1 MVSALVNCNLS
12 GFLRRFT
19 CFHKTGHWEAA
30 DCLQHLNQR
39 GFTHV
44 VLSPEPPAELS
55 AEPIEMVFES
65 QMGLESQAVET
76 GCHGV
81 RFLDSVSIRCQ
92 LPSSDDFLFVRIA
105 ERLLLCCSML
115 YLAMPF
121 IWWVFSWSRFYQAQE
136 ISPAWRI
143 VCVSLSVGTM
153 AGLRCAMRPEAP
165 GTSGPTSC
173 LQLCCSDPGWAGS
186 TTVGSHR
193 VALGEW
199 FNVALLACD
208 SLRNSSSKSWGFTP
222 QEQLAY
228 VKWCTAVGIPRFVC
242 GDLLRNA
249 KDVCKFIE
257 VLVHSFPDTVKG
269 TFL

>member
-55 AEPIEMVFES
+55 AEPVEMVFES

-92 LPSSDDFLFVRIA
+92 LPSSDDFLVRIA
-105 ERLLLCCSML
+105 ERLCLLCCSML

-121 IWWVFSWSRFYQAQE
+121 IW
-136 ISPAWRI
+136 
-143 VCVSLSVGTM
+143 
-153 AGLRCAMRPEAP
+153 
-165 GTSGPTSC
+165 
-173 LQLCCSDPGWAGS
+173 
-186 TTVGSHR
+186 
-193 VALGEW
+193 
-199 FNVALLACD
+199 
-208 SLRNSSSKSWGFTP
+208 
-222 QEQLAY
+222 
-228 VKWCTAVGIPRFVC
+228 
-242 GDLLRNA
+242 
-249 KDVCKFIE
+249 
-257 VLVHSFPDTVKG
+257 
-269 TFL
+269 